1 MKFWGLFLSILLA
14 CFQVVADDNAMA
26 GDSDGPTSTSHRAN
40 KTFTATYQI
49 TGIGPSATFASGI
62 TVGFFLNPEWVIML
76 EGTSGREATIFD
88 IFDDTDVKSKS
99 FGVHAKNFAGNSF
112 YYRFGVDYRDL
123 EYQYTD
129 NFITTTYRTF
139 DSKSWGVTF
148 GIGNQWQWKNFTL
161 GCDWVGV
168 TLPLSKKY
176 SNESV
181 TTSGSLAFEQS
192 ENEDAKKDLTEKTQI
207 NLLRFYLG
215 ASF

>member
-1 MKFWGLFLSILLA
+1 MKALVVLLSIIFV
-14 CFQVVADDNAMA
+14 CFQGLAEESARQ
-26 GDSDGPTSTSHRAN
+26 GDSERVTSQSSRAG
-40 KTFTATYQI
+40 KKFTATYQI
-49 TGIGPSATFASGI
+49 VGVGPSSTFANG
-62 TVGFFLNPEWVIML
+62 VALGFFLEPDWIIML
-76 EGTSGREATIFD
+76 EGTRGREATVFD
-88 IFDDTDVKSKS
+88 IFDDTDVESTS
-99 FGVHAKNFAGNSF
+99 IGIHAKNFAGNSF

-129 NFITTTYRTF
+129 NFLTTTRRTF
-139 DSKSWGVTF
+139 DSQSWAVSLN
-148 GIGNQWQWKNFTL
+148 IGNQWQFKNFTI

-181 TTSGSLAFEQS
+181 ATTGNLATEQQ
-192 ENEDAKKDLTEKTQI
+192 ENEDAKEDLTERTQI

>member
-1 MKFWGLFLSILLA
+1 MKILGLLLSITFM
-14 CFQVVADDNAMA
+14 CFQGVADDSAMA
-26 GDSDGPTSTSHRAN
+26 GDSEGPTSQSTRAD
-40 KTFTATYQI
+40 KKFTATYQI
-49 TGIGPSATFASGI
+49 TGVGPSSTFASGI
-62 TVGFFLNPEWVIML
+62 AVGFFLQPDWVIMI

-88 IFDDTDVKSKS
+88 IFDDTDVKSTS

-123 EYQYTD
+123 EYKYTD
-129 NFITTTYRTF
+129 NFITTTTRTF
-139 DSKSWGVTF
+139 DSKSWAVSLN
-148 GIGNQWQWKNFTL
+148 IGNQWQFKNFTL

-181 TTSGSLAFEQS
+181 ATTGDLAYEQR
-192 ENEDAKKDLTEKTQI
+192 ENEDAKEDLTERTQI